1 MPSRRHSLLALTLLG
16 LAACDNPANSP
27 PPAAPAAQVPAPT
40 VSKTVSTPPPPVQAH
55 PDANAAPAAFQGEW
69 NIDLAACGTAANESR
84 LVIQPRH
91 VRFLES
97 SGPIDAV
104 TAASPREATFKVTL
118 SAEGET
124 IQRDYRFR
132 LSPDGRTLT
141 DLAVAFDRKRCPA

>member
-1 MPSRRHSLLALTLLG
+1 MPSRRHSLLVLTLLG
-16 LAACDNPANSP
+16 LAACDNPGASP
-27 PPAAPAAQVPAPT
+27 PQAPIPDPAPT
-40 VSKTVSTPPPPVQAH
+40 VSKTAATPPPPVPAD

-69 NIDLAACGTAANESR
+69 NIDLAACGSAANESR
-84 LVIQPRH
+84 LVIQPRRI
-91 VRFLES
+91 RFLES

-104 TAASPREATFKVTL
+104 TAAGPREATFKVTL

-124 IQRDYRFR
+124 VVRDYRFR